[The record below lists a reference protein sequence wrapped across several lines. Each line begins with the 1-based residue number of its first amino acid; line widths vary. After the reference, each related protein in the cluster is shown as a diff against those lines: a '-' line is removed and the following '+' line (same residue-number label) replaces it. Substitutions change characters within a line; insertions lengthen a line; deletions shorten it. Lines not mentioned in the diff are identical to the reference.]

1 MLLPISFDE
10 IKRAS
15 DRIHSYIHQTPVLTS
30 QHIDQLVSANFYFK
44 CENFQK
50 VGAFKMRGASN
61 AVLQLTEED
70 RKNGIATHSSGNH
83 AQAIALIASQ
93 LKIPSYIVMPSNT
106 PKIKK
111 EAVAGYGGKII
122 ECEPTLQSRE
132 STLNSIIEKT
142 GAVFIHPYNDNR
154 IIAGQAT
161 AALELLN
168 KIKDLDYVI
177 APVGGGGLLSG
188 TALAA
193 HYLSPTTQVI
203 GVEPQLADD
212 AYRSL
217 QTGILQ
223 PAVPTQTIADGL
235 RGALGTKTFPIIQH
249 LVEKIICVSEEEITQ
264 TMKLIMERM
273 KIVIEPSAAVPL
285 AGVLKEKKNFE
296 DKRIGI
302 IISGGNIDLNYL
314 I

>member
-1 MLLPISFDE
+1 MVLSISFDE
-10 IKRAS
+10 IKKAS

-106 PKIKK
+106 PKTKK

-132 STLNSIIEKT
+132 HTLNSIIEKT
-142 GAVFIHPYNDNR
+142 GAIFIHPYNDDQ

-203 GVEPQLADD
+203 GVEPELAND

-285 AGVLKEKKNFE
+285 AGILKEKKNFE

>member
-1 MLLPISFDE
+1 MVLSISFDE
-10 IKRAS
+10 IKKAS

-106 PKIKK
+106 PKTKK
-111 EAVAGYGGKII
+111 EAVAGYGGRII

-132 STLNSIIEKT
+132 HTLNSIIEKT
-142 GAVFIHPYNDNR
+142 GAIFIHPYNDDQ

-203 GVEPQLADD
+203 GVEPELAND

-285 AGVLKEKKNFE
+285 AGILKEKKNFE